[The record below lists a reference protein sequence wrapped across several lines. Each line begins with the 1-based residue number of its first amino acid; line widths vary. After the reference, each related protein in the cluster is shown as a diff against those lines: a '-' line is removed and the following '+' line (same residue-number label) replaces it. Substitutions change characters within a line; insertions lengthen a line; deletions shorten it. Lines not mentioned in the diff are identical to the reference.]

1 MLILKQKMKR
11 NEAEISSVSVP
22 NFFKRS
28 SLGFLLFSQKNRA
41 LSEATS
47 RTQDNGTVSK
57 RFAGGH

>member
-11 NEAEISSVSVP
+11 NEGLKFRRQA
-22 NFFKRS
+22 
-28 SLGFLLFSQKNRA
+28 LGFLLFSQKNRA